1 MTRRTSTLLEHALG
15 LAENGWAVLPLGR
28 NKLPRIGKH
37 PECKANHC
45 TGGCGREGH
54 GVKDASTDPETVWRW
69 WTAYPDALIGARVP
83 AAFFVLDID
92 PRHDGHLRLAAL
104 EAAHGALPE
113 TLTVYSGRGDG
124 GRHLY
129 WLRPAGKLT
138 EVGIHREL
146 RRIKVLGAEQQEAG
160 IDLKAAGYCVMPP
173 SPHPLTGD
181 PYVWDQ
187 QPPSEPP
194 AWLRTLLA
202 PVGPPRV
209 PSRPA
214 IRVVGTSSP
223 FTSPAGGS
231 IADEY
236 REKTS
241 WADILEPHG
250 WRTGDDGDSDG
261 SRWQHPSATTAVSAT
276 VRHGCLFVYSPNT
289 PFEVTSDGDAHG
301 YTKFRAYGVLNHNG
315 DLSAAARHLRAV
327 SA

>member
-173 SPHPLTGD
+173 SPHPLTGQ
-181 PYVWDQ
+181 PYRWDHR
-187 QPPSEPP
+187 PPVEAPRWLVDLLVPP
-194 AWLRTLLA
+194 A
-202 PVGPPRV
+202 PPRV
-209 PSRPA
+209 PSRPP
-214 IRVVGTSSP
+214 IRVVGGTFSQP
-223 FTSPAGGS
+223 GGTGKLKV
-231 IADEY
+231 ADDFSAS
-236 REKTS
+236 RT
-241 WADILEPHG
+241 WAEVLEPHG
-250 WRTGDDGDSDG
+250 WKLGAGTGDDDG
-261 SRWQHPSATTAVSAT
+261 STWLHPTATSACSRRASRKPGSTSRPPATASCRPHRT
-276 VRHGCLFVYSPNT
+276 R
-289 PFEVTSDGDAHG
+289 
-301 YTKFRAYGVLNHNG
+301 
-315 DLSAAARHLRAV
+315 
-327 SA
+327 